1 MDTRKKESSL
11 RAATAA
17 LGVPRVARI
26 IADIIGYASCRFATA
41 SAGRRSSAR
50 QAVHSWSY
58 RH

>member
-50 QAVHSWSY
+50 QAVHS
-58 RH
+58 